1 MWSRLRAPDSAF
13 LTKPFLVSYILIL
26 VLAGSLLLPAGA
38 NPWPSFAAFFFYH
51 DSPAGRIP
59 DATDVRTEIA
69 QAEQAVHARKP
80 PATGPQAEP
89 AQQPCSRDPRTLRRF
104 GHLTVPCLPG
114 VRDGSHALSRF
125 IERLDRTRRGRE
137 LTRISYFADS
147 ITSGDKITSTLRNRF
162 QQAFGC
168 GGPGYVAV
176 YPLRAWHYHAQ
187 VGLTLSPGWKPY
199 CPISHPSRDRRYGFG
214 GIGIGH
220 QGTGNTVK
228 FQLKTASTSFDV
240 AQIHFLR
247 HPEGAAF
254 AVIAGDRRVRVVE
267 TRGDKFREDFVRVPV
282 PSGRE
287 LVLESVSGGVLR
299 LNAVFL
305 EKEGPGV
312 VVDSISLTGAR
323 YENWSSLPADHL
335 RAEVAARA
343 PDLVAFQFGL
353 NESDTGV
360 EANYRDLII
369 DFFTR
374 MRASRPLSCLV
385 VGPSDKVEKRNG
397 RFRTLP
403 VILEIAR
410 LQKEA
415 ALAAGCAWFDT
426 LAAMGGE
433 TAIVSWYEH
442 RPRLAMG
449 DLTHITSE
457 GGELMGNL
465 IYHDLLLAV
474 GSL

>member
-1 MWSRLRAPDSAF
+1 MLCRLRLPDHLLF
-13 LTKPFLVSYILIL
+13 KKTFLVSYFITLAL
-26 VLAGSLLLPAGA
+26 VISLWLPASI
-38 NPWPSFAAFFFYH
+38 NPWPSFHAFLFEKA
-51 DSPAGRIP
+51 PATVNIP
-59 DATDVRTEIA
+59 DASDVRSEID
-69 QAEQAVHARKP
+69 QAEQAVRSRP
-80 PATGPQAEP
+80 TGPAKPLTLPEQR
-89 AQQPCSRDPRTLRRF
+89 PCVRDPKTLRRF
-104 GHLTVPCLPG
+104 GHLTVPCLPDA
-114 VRDGSHALSRF
+114 RDGSHALSRF
-125 IERLDRTRRGRE
+125 VERLELTRRQPE

-147 ITSGDKITSTLRNRF
+147 ITSGDKITATLRSRF

-176 YPLRAWHYHAQ
+176 FPLRPWHYHSQ
-187 VGLTLSPGWKPY
+187 VALSLSPGWKPY

-214 GIGIGH
+214 GIGIGN
-220 QGTGNTVK
+220 QGSGNTVK
-228 FQLKTASTSFDV
+228 FHLKTADTSFDV
-240 AQIHFLR
+240 VQIHFLR
-247 HPEGAAF
+247 HPEGGSF
-254 AVIAGDRRVRVVE
+254 AVISGDRRIRTVE
-267 TRGDKFREDFVRVPV
+267 TQGEKYREDFVRVPV
-282 PSGRE
+282 PPSRD
-287 LVLESVSGGVLR
+287 LVLESLSGGVLR

-305 EKEGPGV
+305 EKTGAGV

-323 YENWSSLPADHL
+323 YENWSSLPPGHL
-335 RAEVAARA
+335 RAEIIARA
-343 PDLVAFQFGL
+343 PDLVAFQLGL

-360 EANYRDLII
+360 EPNYRDLVT
-369 DFFTR
+369 DLFVR
-374 MRASRPLSCLV
+374 LRAARPLSCLV

-403 VILEIAR
+403 VIHEIAR
-410 LQKEA
+410 YQKEA

-426 LAAMGGE
+426 LEAMGGE
-433 TAIVSWYEH
+433 TAIVKWYEH